1 MNTPLIET
9 RHLKK
14 YFETSSGLLHAVDD
28 VNLTIGRARLLE
40 LWENQVVENQHLV
53 ESYFVFWKQLQEKFC
68 MMEKI
73 F

>member
-1 MNTPLIET
+1 M
-9 RHLKK
+9 
-14 YFETSSGLLHAVDD
+14 
-28 VNLTIGRARLLE
+28 E

>member
-28 VNLTIGRARLLE
+28 VNLTIGRGQTLG
-40 LWENQVVENQHLV
+40 VVG
-53 ESYFVFWKQLQEKFC
+53 ESGCGKSSFV
-68 MMEKI
+68 
-73 F
+73 